1 MCESQVV
8 IEGKPDVI
16 EDVVRVVIGDGKVT
30 CYKLLGEG
38 ITVEGRVKEIDLL
51 KHKIIL
57 EQ

>member
-8 IEGKPDVI
+8 IEGKPDII
-16 EDVVRVVIGDGKVT
+16 EDVVRVIIENGKVI
-30 CYKLLGEG
+30 CHKLLGEK
-38 ITVEGRVKEIDLL
+38 ITIEGKVKEIDLM